1 MHMQYDAITLLF
13 RYAGRFDCG
22 CVYECVFSLL
32 DKAKNVID
40 DFKFRANIN
49 QWEGGKW
56 HKVRI
61 SLNHCVFL
69 RK

>member
-1 MHMQYDAITLLF
+1 MHYIMITIALHF

-32 DKAKNVID
+32 DEAKNVID
-40 DFKFRANIN
+40 DFKFRTNIN
-49 QWEGGKW
+49 QWEGSEW

-61 SLNHCVFL
+61 PLHPYVS
-69 RK
+69 